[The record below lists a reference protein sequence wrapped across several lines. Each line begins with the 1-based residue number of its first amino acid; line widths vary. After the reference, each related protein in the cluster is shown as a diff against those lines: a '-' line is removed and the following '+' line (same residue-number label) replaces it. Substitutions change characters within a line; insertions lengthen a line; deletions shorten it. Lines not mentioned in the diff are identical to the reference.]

1 MGLIEHLLGHK
12 GARRVEPDLQAA
24 EIEVAAGIA
33 AGESLLQ
40 DGAPACESVEAAT
53 ERYFERLASLG
64 IPSPADWRNPKQKP
78 ATQADVARLYD
89 VAPSFVD
96 LLPWVDYL
104 PSEKAMLLEDGI
116 SRAAFF
122 ELTPIGTEGRD
133 PEWLRKVR
141 DALENALQDS
151 FDELETSPWVMQLY
165 AQDEISWDNY
175 LQQLNDYVQSRAQ
188 GAPFTEL
195 YLKLFK
201 QHLEAISKPGGLFED
216 TKVSQLPWRGQQRRV
231 RLVVYRRVRKA
242 DSEVRGQEPGPY
254 LKVICDRL
262 LGSLANAGIKAKRMD
277 GHAIRHWLIR
287 WFNPR
292 PDHLGPTEAD
302 IRRFYETVCQAAT
315 DLPEGELPL
324 ASGTDFSQNLCYR
337 EPVSDIDKGLW
348 YFDGL
353 PHRVVMLD
361 RLREAPKTGHLT
373 GETRKG
379 GDALNALFDQLPED
393 TTLCIT
399 LVMTPQDTLESHLE
413 QLSRKAVGDTQASIL
428 TREDVTTAR
437 QLLGRKHK
445 LYRGSVAFY
454 LRGKDH
460 VELQERSLQLSNA
473 LLGAGMTPVEPQN
486 EVAPLNSY
494 LRWLPG
500 NFDPNQK
507 RALDWYVQ
515 LMFAQHIANLAP
527 VWGRSTGTGHPGITL
542 FNRGGAPLTFDPLNK
557 LDRQMNAHLF
567 IFGPTGS
574 GKSASATNILSQIVA
589 VYRPRLF
596 IVEAGNSFGLLGEFA
611 KRLGLSVNRVRLSPG
626 SGVSLAP
633 FADAVKLVESPNE
646 AKVLQADDVEASDE
660 HLASQT
666 EDEQRDILGEMEITA
681 RLMITGGEDK
691 EDQRLTRA
699 DRSAIRQCIL
709 DAAKKCATERR
720 IVLPEDVRDALRDA
734 GMDAGIPES
743 RRNRFL
749 EMAEAMSM
757 FCMGAEGEMFNRPGT
772 PWPEAD
778 ITIVDLATYA
788 REGYSAQMAIS
799 YISLLNSVNNIAERD
814 QFKGRPLI
822 FFTDEGHIQ
831 LKVPLLSPYSVK
843 ITKMW
848 RKLGAWFWMATQNVD
863 DVPPEASAL
872 LNMIEWWICLNM
884 PPDEVEKIAR
894 FRELSPAQ
902 KSMMLSARKENGKF
916 TEGVVLSKS
925 MEMLFRVVPP
935 SLYLALAMTEPEEKK
950 QRFDIMQAKG
960 CDELAAA
967 LEVAADLDR
976 KRGIEPHTITFP
988 KQSTAVE
995 RPV

>member
-1 MGLIEHLLGHK
+1 MRFFERFKTRRGSD
-12 GARRVEPDLQAA
+12 RVEPELAVNATEHVDVQASA
-24 EIEVAAGIA
+24 T
-33 AGESLLQ
+33 ESL
-40 DGAPACESVEAAT
+40 EAAT
-53 ERYFERLASLG
+53 ERYFARLAAMG
-64 IPSPADWRNPKQKP
+64 IPSPSDWRNPKKKP
-78 ATQADVARLYD
+78 ATTADVDRMYD
-89 VAPSFVD
+89 VNPSFVD

-104 PSEKAMLLEDGI
+104 PAERAMLLEDGV

-133 PEWLRKVR
+133 PDWLRKAR

-151 FDELETSPWVMQLY
+151 FDELETSPWVVQLY
-165 AQDEISWDNY
+165 AQDETSWDNY
-175 LQQLNDYVQSRAQ
+175 LQHLHDYIQPRAQ
-188 GAPFTEL
+188 GSDFTEL
-195 YLKLFK
+195 YFKLIK

-231 RLVVYRRVRKA
+231 RIVVYRRTQGAQA
-242 DSEVRGQEPGPY
+242 DVRGQAPAPY
-254 LKVICDRL
+254 LKIICDRL
-262 LGSLANAGIKAKRMD
+262 VGGLANAGIKTHRLD
-277 GHAIRHWLIR
+277 GHAIRHWLIH

-292 PDHLGPTEAD
+292 PDHLGPADAD
-302 IRRFYETVCQAAT
+302 IRRFYEVVCKQMPAT
-315 DLPEGELPL
+315 EEGELPL

-337 EPVSDIDKGLW
+337 EPLSDTEKGLW

-379 GDALNALFDQLPED
+379 GDALNALFDKMPED
-393 TTLCIT
+393 TILCIT
-399 LVMTPQDTLESHLE
+399 LVITPQDILEGHLE

-428 TREDVTTAR
+428 TREDVAVAR

-454 LRGKDH
+454 LRGKDDL
-460 VELQERSLQLSNA
+460 ELQERSLQLSSA
-473 LLGAGMTPVEPQN
+473 LLGAGMEPVEPRD

-500 NFDPNQK
+500 NFDPNERK
-507 RALDWYVQ
+507 ALEWYAQ

-542 FNRGGAPLTFDPLNK
+542 FNRGGAPITFDPLNK

-589 VYRPRLF
+589 IYRPRLF
-596 IVEAGNSFGLLGEFA
+596 IVEAGNSFGLLGDFA
-611 KRLGLSVNRVRLSPG
+611 KKLGLTVNRVRLAPG

-633 FADAVKLVESPNE
+633 FADAEKLIEPTANVKTL
-646 AKVLQADDVEASDE
+646 KADDLEASDE

-691 EDQRLTRA
+691 EDARLTRA

-709 DAAKKCATERR
+709 NAAQKCVAEQR
-720 IVLPEDVRDALRDA
+720 IVIPEDIREALREM
-734 GMDAGIPES
+734 GHEPGIPAARS
-743 RRNRFL
+743 SRFL
-749 EMAEAMSM
+749 EMAEALSM
-757 FCMGAEGEMFNRPGT
+757 FCMGTEGEMFNRPGT

-788 REGYSAQMAIS
+788 REGYSAQMAIA
-799 YISLLNSVNNIAERD
+799 YISLLNTVNNIAERD

-894 FRELSPAQ
+894 FRELTPAQ
-902 KSMMLSARKENGKF
+902 KSMMLSARKESGKF

-950 QRFDIMQAKG
+950 QRYDIMQAKG
-960 CDELAAA
+960 CNELDAAI
-967 LEVAADLDR
+967 EVAATLDR
-976 KRGIEPHTITFP
+976 YRGIEPHIITFP
-988 KQSTAVE
+988 EQVTALE
-995 RPV
+995 RHV